1 MRTRGHEDTRPRGPE
16 PEPGD
21 SVRRSR
27 ERGAEMDGPRAPPL
41 PKGGASDPCCAP
53 WPSPGPSRRLPEP
66 RLLPELGWNLSLA
79 GCGFRALYHLG
90 ALSCLLEHEPE
101 LVLRAARFSGASSGS
116 LVAAALAVNVP
127 LSLLASELVS
137 IAMEA
142 RLLSVGV
149 FHPSFSLLRRTR
161 DSLLK
166 LLPLDAH
173 EHASRRLCVSLTRVH
188 DGKNLRVTHFR
199 SREELVQVLLC
210 SCFFPVYCGFIPP
223 TYKGESFMDGALS
236 DNQPLS
242 ELQTLSFSPFSGES
256 DICPKETGFS
266 PIQVCFGNV
275 SIEVNTG
282 NVYRVWTS
290 FLPQSPEVLLH
301 TCVGGYTDALR
312 FISRSGAARRS
323 SWKRNICR
331 GTEERNICRGTEE
344 RNICRGTEERNIC
357 RGTEERNICRGTEES
372 QILPPEI
379 RRVLVS
385 ACYESDPR
393 TPEHFSAPPLLS
405 VVLGLVLDLV
415 LVLIRLVLLPF
426 GLLLKLSFRR
436 LTLSCSVRTETS
448 RPEKSPDPEHLIT
461 LVSDPYF

>member
-223 TYKGESFMDGALS
+223 TYKGE
-236 DNQPLS
+236 
-242 ELQTLSFSPFSGES
+242 
-256 DICPKETGFS
+256 
-266 PIQVCFGNV
+266 
-275 SIEVNTG
+275 
-282 NVYRVWTS
+282 
-290 FLPQSPEVLLH
+290 VLLH